1 MKYLLDTHSL
11 IWALDDDKRLS
22 KKASQAYSDGNNTIF
37 TSIVCF
43 WEIAI
48 KLSLNK
54 LAINVTIDDLAGS
67 CKTQGIPI
75 LPVFVESTK
84 VLRSL
89 PLHHGDPFDRLLIS
103 QAQTLSLTILSKDRI
118 FPDYGIPTLW

>member
-1 MKYLLDTHSL
+1 MLDTHAL
-11 IWALDDDKRLS
+11 LWALDDDKRLS
-22 KKASQAYSDGNNTIF
+22 KEASRAYHDEDNSIY

-48 KLSLNK
+48 KLGLNK
-54 LAINVTIDDLAGS
+54 LTLNVTINDLADS

-75 LPVFVESTK
+75 VPVSIEAAV

-89 PLHHGDPFDRLLIS
+89 PLLHGDPFDRLLIS
-103 QAQTLSLTILSKDRI
+103 QAQTLNLSIITKDRV
-118 FPDYGIPTLW
+118 FPDYGISTLW